1 MTELL
6 PASAPGHT
14 TPDFADRNA
23 LIGRVESA
31 VSIAARRETFRA
43 EIDRSLQGLRE
54 ESARTMAMIRTL
66 RTSPLYDRA
75 SHNPRYEAG
84 L

>member
-1 MTELL
+1 M
-6 PASAPGHT
+6 PASATGQAAPNF
-14 TPDFADRNA
+14 DDRNA

-54 ESARTMAMIRTL
+54 ESARTMALIRSL
-66 RTSPLYDRA
+66 RTSPLYERA
-75 SHNPRYEAG
+75 SRNPRYEVG
-84 L
+84 W